1 MNYTQEI
8 YLVWSACL
16 APHHTCV
23 KLGQHSLA
31 DAQSVQKPELF
42 LLDMMSPDEP
52 QGTVT
57 DSHSCWMR
65 PQEDA

>member
-1 MNYTQEI
+1 M
-8 YLVWSACL
+8 WFACL